1 MRSFREMNPM
11 PTAVSSSSKPDQ
23 VRQVAAE
30 SIKPPIHQRLYLAPP
45 RGRIRSSSAGRD
57 FFAPAT
63 ATFHRPR
70 RGERPVSSPF
80 GIAIWGV
87 ARNLS
92 TSFTR
97 GLR

>member
-1 MRSFREMNPM
+1 M

-23 VRQVAAE
+23 VPQVAAE

-45 RGRIRSSSAGRD
+45 RAESDHRAQVATSSCRIRRPFIDPDAAKDPFFRRSESS
-57 FFAPAT
+57 F
-63 ATFHRPR
+63 
-70 RGERPVSSPF
+70 
-80 GIAIWGV
+80 WGV
-87 ARNLS
+87 TRNLS